1 MSRMGPIIKREFTQ
15 AVGSKAFLIGT
26 ILGPLLIIG
35 VFAIQFLIFA
45 KSGGGTQ
52 RIAIVDA
59 TGRDIANR
67 VIRGVEERGSALP
80 SFVTRATYQFRV
92 QAATPAERAAVT
104 EQMTARIVAKELD
117 GFVWI
122 PADVFT
128 GGAVAYE
135 GSNATNSQV
144 TSDLRQAVQR
154 VVQSERLRSEGID
167 EARVADAL
175 QPVDMQ
181 ITKTGDRGT
190 VGSPVAAT
198 MLAFGM
204 AFAIYVVVIM
214 YGQSIMS
221 SVQEEKRD
229 RIVEL
234 IVSSVRARD
243 LLVGKVLGIG
253 AAGVLQMLVWVAAA
267 AVFLAYGAVIAS
279 AIGASEG
286 MVQALSQRSILPQ
299 VPPSIGL
306 VFVLFFAGGFFLF
319 ATLFAVIGSI
329 VTNAQ
334 EAQQF
339 VFPVLLP
346 FIMGLFIAMP
356 AAENPNSTV
365 ALIGSLVPFTSPM
378 VMPVRASVAGV
389 DWVQLGISVALLYA
403 TAALIIW
410 VAAKIYRI
418 AIFATGKK
426 PTASELVRWLR
437 AA

>member
-1 MSRMGPIIKREFTQ
+1 MEIAKTGERG
-15 AVGSKAFLIGT
+15 AVGS
-26 ILGPLLIIG
+26 P
-35 VFAIQFLIFA
+35 
-45 KSGGGTQ
+45 
-52 RIAIVDA
+52 
-59 TGRDIANR
+59 
-67 VIRGVEERGSALP
+67 
-80 SFVTRATYQFRV
+80 
-92 QAATPAERAAVT
+92 
-104 EQMTARIVAKELD
+104 M
-117 GFVWI
+117 
-122 PADVFT
+122 
-128 GGAVAYE
+128 
-135 GSNATNSQV
+135 
-144 TSDLRQAVQR
+144 
-154 VVQSERLRSEGID
+154 
-167 EARVADAL
+167 
-175 QPVDMQ
+175 
-181 ITKTGDRGT
+181 
-190 VGSPVAAT
+190 AAT

-253 AAGVLQMLVWVAAA
+253 AAGVLQMLVWVGAA
-267 AVFLAYGAVIAS
+267 AVFLAYGAVIGS
-279 AIGASEG
+279 TMGASEG
-286 MVQALSQRSILPQ
+286 MVQALSQQSILPK
-299 VPPSIGL
+299 VPLSVGI

-319 ATLFAVIGSI
+319 ATLFAIVGAI
-329 VTNAQ
+329 VTNTQ

-346 FIMGLFIAMP
+346 FILGLFIAMP
-356 AAENPNSTV
+356 AAENPNSNV

-410 VAAKIYRI
+410 LAAKIYRI

-426 PTASELVRWLR
+426 PTASEIIRWMR